1 MNIMKKTLLL
11 SICLMLMMGYSQA
24 QLQSPAPSPAA
35 TVSQVV
41 GFTKISMEYSSP
53 GVKGR
58 TIFGDLVKYDTPWRA
73 GANAATTIEFSTSVN
88 IGGEI
93 LRAGTYSMYIT
104 PKESGAW
111 RIHLNRTGKAIFSY
125 MSDSGIDMETLSKD
139 LAVNVD
145 VTPNMS
151 NDSMER
157 MIFMINANDN
167 KTATIT
173 MAWDKVRL
181 SFDVDTQ
188 VDQKLKSWSESFN

>member
-1 MNIMKKTLLL
+1 MKKTLLL
-11 SICLMLMMGYSQA
+11 SICLMLVMGYTQA

-41 GFTKISMEYSSP
+41 GFTKISMGYSSP

-73 GANAATTIEFSTSVN
+73 GANAATSIEFSTAVN
-88 IGGEI
+88 IGGET
-93 LRAGTYSMYIT
+93 LRAGTYSVYIT
-104 PKESGAW
+104 PKASGAW
-111 RIHLNRTGKAIFSY
+111 TVHLNRTGKAIFAY
-125 MSDSGIDMETLSKD
+125 MNDSGIDMEALSED

-145 VTPNMS
+145 ATPTMA

-157 MIFMINANDN
+157 MIFMIIANDN
-167 KTATIT
+167 KTATVT

-181 SFDVDTQ
+181 SFDVDTR
-188 VDQKLKSWSESFN
+188 VDQMLKNWNESFN